1 MNIILVYRQEDKNKN
16 ISDIIEKKISINENI
31 TIKEIKQIYFPDNKT
46 IILMY
51 CNKILKDNDTIN
63 SYINPY
69 IKHVKDN
76 IKIYCINTIKREI
89 ISIKIDLSFYI
100 NKSIIIKVYNDIT
113 IREIK
118 SSIIN
123 YLKNYF
129 PFLNENIMVYFI
141 NNNLQDDTKIFFYD
155 LSNDLSN
162 KPFKLFLQLQHIQ
175 ECNMIIVKIITIF
188 N

>member
-1 MNIILVYRQEDKNKN
+1 MDIILVYRQEDKNKN
-16 ISDIIEKKISINENI
+16 ISDIIEKKISINQNI
-31 TIKEIKQIYFPDNKT
+31 TIKEIKQKYFPDNKT

-69 IKHVKDN
+69 INNVKYN
-76 IKIYCINTIKREI
+76 NKIYCINTIKRKI

-113 IREIK
+113 IKEIK

-129 PFLNENIMVYFI
+129 PFLNEINENIMVSFI
-141 NNNLQDDTKIFFYD
+141 NNNLQDDTQILFDNLY
-155 LSNDLSN
+155 N

-175 ECNMIIVKIITIF
+175 ECKSVIGLL
-188 N
+188 